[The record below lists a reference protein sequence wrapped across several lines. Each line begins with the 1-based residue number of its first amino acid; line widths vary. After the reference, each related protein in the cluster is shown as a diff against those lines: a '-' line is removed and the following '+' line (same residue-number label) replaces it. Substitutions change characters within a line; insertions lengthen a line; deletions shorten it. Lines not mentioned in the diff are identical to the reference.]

1 MAGTG
6 VLPFIRG
13 IDLTL
18 NDLEDE
24 KFPEAMEDMTSLR
37 WLKLNKTKL
46 RTIPAELSKLQ
57 QLEHLTM
64 KKNQVESISSEI
76 KAKLSGSM
84 VSVFIPT
91 TPNPT
96 TGWYAVVPENEVVNL
111 SMSIEDALKIV
122 VSGGIVAP
130 STALSPLAMSQ
141 EYAVEIPNLEVKR
154 KTMPI
159 EEG

>member
-76 KAKLSGSM
+76 KEKLQNLANNLFSKFVCIS
-84 VSVFIPT
+84 
-91 TPNPT
+91 
-96 TGWYAVVPENEVVNL
+96 PEQ
-111 SMSIEDALKIV
+111 IKALE
-122 VSGGIVAP
+122 S
-130 STALSPLAMSQ
+130 
-141 EYAVEIPNLEVKR
+141 
-154 KTMPI
+154 
-159 EEG
+159 